1 MTAAAALRMETDGA
15 LAGVHIGARAS
26 ALAAVTA
33 RDAAQLGTAR
43 DAAHEGMQIG
53 GDVEGALT
61 DVDTPAAGAGK
72 LVRLRLSMSRLSL
85 LVDLA
90 SLLAREV
97 DFDALLATA
106 CERLAKALRAD
117 RASIWLVD
125 AERGDL
131 VTRVAM
137 LPEVSALR
145 QPIEHGI
152 AGFVARTGDTVR
164 IDDAHQDDRFDPS
177 ADRVTGYRTR
187 SMLAVPIREDH
198 SAPVRGVVQLLNRQ
212 NGPFDA
218 EDERYLVA
226 LATQLARALALTTL
240 RGADGGPGVVFRGT
254 FNHIVGTSPA
264 MAQVYERVQLASQTD
279 ATVLLRGETGTGKG
293 MFARAIHVNSKR
305 QARPFVTVDC
315 TTLPAQLVESELFG
329 HERGAF
335 TGADRRVPGKVELAE
350 GGTLF
355 LDELGDLPHDIQGKF
370 LRFLQDRVFE
380 RVGGRE
386 TLNADVRIVCATH
399 CNLEKA
405 VEQGKF
411 RKDLYYRVRVVE
423 IDVPTMKSRGDA
435 EIESLARHFATRYAE
450 RYGRP
455 APRFDT
461 DALAAIRAHSFPGNV
476 RELEHWIEG
485 AIALAPDGRIRSSCF
500 PARERLS
507 EMARDRESSPGF
519 GGDRSSYLG
528 DEPESRG
535 DRASMVG
542 SGTAGAGA
550 ALADESIELPLGL
563 SLEEATRRYVDATVA
578 ACDGNKTEAAR
589 KLNIGRNTL
598 ARALQKK
605 D

>member
-1 MTAAAALRMETDGA
+1 MNSAAAWRLDADPVRADLGA
-15 LAGVHIGARAS
+15 YEGDFTANEGDFEGSRA
-26 ALAAVTA
+26 
-33 RDAAQLGTAR
+33 
-43 DAAHEGMQIG
+43 
-53 GDVEGALT
+53 
-61 DVDTPAAGAGK
+61 DVDTPSGGAGK
-72 LVRLRLSMSRLSL
+72 LLHLRLSMSRLSL

-125 AERGDL
+125 AQRGDL

-137 LPEVSALR
+137 LPEVSSLR
-145 QPIEHGI
+145 QPITHGI

-164 IDDAHQDDRFDPS
+164 LEDAHEDERFDPS
-177 ADRVTGYRTR
+177 ADRVTGYRTK
-187 SMLAVPIREDH
+187 SLLTVPIREDH
-198 SAPVRGVVQLLNRQ
+198 ASPVRGVVQLLNRA

-218 EDERYLVA
+218 EDEKYLVA
-226 LATQLARALALTTL
+226 LATQLARALSLTTL
-240 RGADGGPGVVFRGT
+240 RAEEDSNPGVVFRGT

-264 MAQVYERVQLASQTD
+264 MTQVYERVQLASQTD

-355 LDELGDLPHDIQGKF
+355 LDELGDLPADIQGKF

-386 TLNADVRIVCATH
+386 TMHADVRIVCATH
-399 CNLEKA
+399 CNLEKL
-405 VEQGKF
+405 VDQGKF

-423 IDVPTMKSRGDA
+423 IDVPTLKARGDA
-435 EIESLARHFATRYAE
+435 ELESLARHFATKYAE
-450 RYGRP
+450 RYSRP
-455 APRFDT
+455 TPRFDA
-461 DALAAIRAHSFPGNV
+461 DALAAIRAHTFPGNV

-485 AIALAPDGRIRSSCF
+485 AIALSPDGRIRAACF
-500 PARERLS
+500 PARERLAA
-507 EMARDRESSPGF
+507 EAARDRDRESSPGL
-519 GGDRSSYLG
+519 DRLSYLG
-528 DEPESRG
+528 EEPESRG
-535 DRASMVG
+535 DRVSMT
-542 SGTAGAGA
+542 GTGHGA
-550 ALADESIELPLGL
+550 AAGPADESIDLPIGL
-563 SLEEATRRYVDATVA
+563 SLDEAIRRYADATVT
-578 ACDGNKTEAAR
+578 ACDGNKTEAAK